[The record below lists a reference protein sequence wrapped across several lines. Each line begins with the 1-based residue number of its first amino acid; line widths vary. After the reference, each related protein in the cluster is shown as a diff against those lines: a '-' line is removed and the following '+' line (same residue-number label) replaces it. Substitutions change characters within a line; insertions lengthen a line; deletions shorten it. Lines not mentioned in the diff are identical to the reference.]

1 MTSSQPI
8 PPAGFTPQ
16 AQQQPQTSFNPLD
29 VQAHAAVSSLNLEG
43 FPSNSKQSNPTF
55 GFLQPLANAWSS
67 FHSHRASLAL
77 PNPGTIE
84 GLQREVKS
92 MYHPIHCQTR
102 EQIDLYLY
110 RRITLKESIVPTTS
124 PSSILHFF
132 SSFFLSLPSLSN
144 PLLLSVSQ
152 KQ

>member
-1 MTSSQPI
+1 MSSSQPI

-16 AQQQPQTSFNPLD
+16 AQQQQQQPQTSFNPLD
-29 VQAHAAVSSLNLEG
+29 VQAHAPVSSLNLEG

-67 FHSHRASLAL
+67 FHNHRASLAL

-92 MYHPIHCQTR
+92 MYKSHPLSI
-102 EQIDLYLY
+102 IDGIYVY
-110 RRITLKESIVPTTS
+110 GTL
-124 PSSILHFF
+124 
-132 SSFFLSLPSLSN
+132 
-144 PLLLSVSQ
+144 
-152 KQ
+152 